1 MSDIAITFTIVAGI
15 VVLFL
20 SNKIP
25 VVMVALATP
34 LALYLTGVLDLGESL
49 GGLGDPA
56 VIFIASLFIISEGLD
71 ATGVTAWGGQTLI
84 RFSGSSKTRLLV
96 MIMGMVALLT
106 ALISVNG
113 AVAALLPVVIVT
125 AVRTGQLPSRLLMP
139 LVFAAHAG
147 SMLTLTG
154 TPVNVLISEA
164 SNEAGAGSFGF
175 FEFAL
180 AGGPLLLGSVAII
193 LLFGKRLLPE
203 RSGESLPSDLSTHAR
218 TLVEQ
223 YRFWPGSTR
232 MRVREDSPWIGKKAD
247 ELADT
252 GYSDLKLVGKIR
264 GDRPFEATAQPLQAG
279 DILVFDGDADALAR
293 LAGDAKL
300 SAVSRDEEGDEA
312 LINRDT
318 GLAEVVIP
326 PRSPLIGQRMF
337 PGMTTPSGDLI
348 ALAIQR
354 GNEHVPPGGIE
365 LRAGDVLLLQGTWQ
379 ALDKHLAAPEVLVV
393 DSPDL
398 VRRQAVPLGGG
409 AKAAI
414 AILLATVAL
423 LATGALPT
431 AIVGLMG
438 ACAMVLLRV
447 LTVEQSYRAVNW
459 TTVILVG
466 AMMPLSTAMS
476 KTGAAGL
483 LADHLVASVGSFGPL
498 ALIAGLFVLTAI
510 LGQLISNTATA
521 LIIIPIATAVAAD
534 IGVSPKP
541 ILMALSIAAA
551 AAFLTPVATP
561 VNLMV
566 MGPAGY
572 KFGDYW
578 KLGLPLML
586 WFFIVAIFLVPMIW
600 PL

>member
-20 SNKIP
+20 SNKVP

-71 ATGVTAWGGQTLI
+71 ATGVTAWGGQALI
-84 RFSGSSKTRLLV
+84 RFSGASKVRLML

-106 ALISVNG
+106 GLISVNG

-125 AVRTGQLPSRLLMP
+125 AVRTSQLPSRLLMP

-154 TPVNVLISEA
+154 TPVNVLISQA
-164 SNEAGAGSFGF
+164 SNDAGYGSFGF

-180 AGGPLLLGSVAII
+180 AGVPLLLGTVAII

-203 RSGESLPSDLSTHAR
+203 RSSQSLPSDLSRHAH

-223 YRFWPGSTR
+223 YRFWPGSVR
-232 MRVREDSPWIGKKAD
+232 MRVRGGSPWIGSKAD
-247 ELADT
+247 AL
-252 GYSDLKLVGKIR
+252 DLSGFTDLSLVGKIR
-264 GDRPFEATAQPLQAG
+264 DGRPMETSAQELREG
-279 DILVFDGDADALAR
+279 DILVFDGCADALAN
-293 LAGDAKL
+293 LANVVGL
-300 SAVSRDEEGDEA
+300 SAVSEEEGANEA

-348 ALAIQR
+348 AVAIHR
-354 GNEHVPPGGIE
+354 GNEQVPPGGVD
-365 LRAGDVLLLQGTWQ
+365 LLAGDVLLLQGTWK
-379 ALDKHLAAPEVLVV
+379 ALDRHLASPEVLVV

-398 VRRQAVPLGGG
+398 VRRQAVPLGAG

-414 AILLATVAL
+414 AILLVTVAL

-431 AIVGLMG
+431 SIVGLMG
-438 ACAMVLLRV
+438 ACAMVFARV
-447 LTVEQSYRAVNW
+447 LSVEQCYRAVNW

-476 KTGAAGL
+476 NTGAAGL
-483 LADHLVASVGSFGPL
+483 LADQLVSTLGAFGPI
-498 ALIAGLFVLTAI
+498 ALIAGLFVLTGI

-521 LIIIPIATAVAAD
+521 LIIIPIGIAVAAD
-534 IGVSPKP
+534 MSVSPKP
-541 ILMALSIAAA
+541 ILMAISIAAA

-578 KLGLPLML
+578 KLGLPLMV
-586 WFFIVAIFLVPMIW
+586 WFFIVAIFLVPLIW

>member
-1 MSDIAITFTIVAGI
+1 MSDITITFIIVAGI

-71 ATGVTAWGGQTLI
+71 ATGVTAWGGKGLI
-84 RFSGSSKTRLLV
+84 RFSGESRVRLLL
-96 MIMGMVALLT
+96 MIMVMVALLT
-106 ALISVNG
+106 SLISVNG

-164 SNEAGAGSFGF
+164 SKEAGAGSFGF
-175 FEFAL
+175 FEFSL
-180 AGGPLLLGSVAII
+180 AGVPLLLGTIGII
-193 LLFGKRLLPE
+193 LLFGRHLLPE
-203 RSGESLPSDLSTHAR
+203 RSGLALPSDLSRHAH

-223 YRFWPGSTR
+223 YRFWPGSVR
-232 MRVREDSPWIGKKAD
+232 MRVREDSPWIGRKAD
-247 ELADT
+247 ALDLGGHA
-252 GYSDLKLVGKIR
+252 DLKLVGKIR
-264 GDRPFEATAQPLQAG
+264 DERPFEAAAQPLQQG
-279 DILVFDGDADALAR
+279 DILVFDGSADALAS
-293 LAGDAKL
+293 LATNAKL
-300 SAVSRDEEGDEA
+300 SAVAPDDKEDEA
-312 LINRDT
+312 MVNRDT

-337 PGMTTPSGDLI
+337 PGMVTPSGDLI
-348 ALAIQR
+348 VLAIQR
-354 GNEHVPPGGIE
+354 GNEHVPPGGVE
-365 LRAGDVLLLQGTWQ
+365 LCAGDVLLLQGTWK
-379 ALDKHLAAPEVLVV
+379 ALDQHLASPEVLVV

-398 VRRQAVPLGGG
+398 VRRQAVPLGAG

-414 AILLATVAL
+414 VILLVTVGL
-423 LATGALPT
+423 LATGVVPT
-431 AIVGLMG
+431 AIAGLLG
-438 ACAMVLLRV
+438 ASAMVLTRV
-447 LTVEQSYRAVNW
+447 LSVEQCYRSINW

-476 KTGAAGL
+476 KTGAAAL
-483 LADHLVASVGSFGPL
+483 LADHLVSTVGSLGPL

-534 IGVSPKP
+534 MGISPKP
-541 ILMALSIAAA
+541 VLMALSIAAA

-572 KFGDYW
+572 RFGDYW

-586 WFFIVAIFLVPMIW
+586 WFFLVAVFLVPLIW